1 MWGEEGIL
9 TGGWGACGIGRGT
22 SEDWDGCSMDCAGM
36 PGDDNGE
43 TIFRAYSDMNV
54 GDRTDRD

>member
-9 TGGWGACGIGRGT
+9 TGGWGACGIGRG
-22 SEDWDGCSMDCAGM
+22 SSRDRDAPWMVPVCQGDG
-36 PGDDNGE
+36 NGE